1 MLADMSDDTASPS
14 EPPSSPAP
22 LSSTDDKQWA
32 SFAHFGGLL
41 GFLPSLII
49 YIVFRDRGALTRQ
62 ESKEALNWQITF
74 SIGIILVN
82 AVLWILSAI
91 VVAVANGNPLAGL
104 IVAIVGLLP
113 LLLWA
118 VNAVLSIIAGLR
130 VNAGGS
136 YRYPFSIR
144 IIK

>member
-1 MLADMSDDTASPS
+1 MLAHMSDDTA
-14 EPPSSPAP
+14 PAP

-49 YIVFRDRGALTRQ
+49 YLVFRDRGVLTRQ

-74 SIGIILVN
+74 SIGIIVVN
-82 AVLWILSAI
+82 SALWILSAI
-91 VVAVANGNPLAGL
+91 VVAVANGNPVAAL

-113 LLLWA
+113 LLLWV

>member
-1 MLADMSDDTASPS
+1 
-14 EPPSSPAP
+14 
-22 LSSTDDKQWA
+22 
-32 SFAHFGGLL
+32 
-41 GFLPSLII
+41 
-49 YIVFRDRGALTRQ
+49 
-62 ESKEALNWQITF
+62 
-74 SIGIILVN
+74 VN

>member
-1 MLADMSDDTASPS
+1 MLAHMSDDTARTP
-14 EPPSSPAP
+14 EP

-49 YIVFRDRGALTRQ
+49 YLVFRDRGVLTRQ

-74 SIGIILVN
+74 SIGIIVVN
-82 AVLWILSAI
+82 SALWILSAI
-91 VVAVANGNPLAGL
+91 VVAVANGNPLAAL
-104 IVAIVGLLP
+104 IVALVGLLP
-113 LLLWA
+113 LLLWV